1 LDSDVSA
8 EAGGDEAETAEEESA
23 SEREEAG
30 SNDDATTESDG
41 GAEEEGSAE
50 STSSDT
56 EDASD
61 DTVESDSAADEGA
74 AVEESDEADAATE
87 ATEEEDVAESE
98 EASSASESDGA
109 ASEDAVAEESD
120 EAESGEI
127 ESEAEAD
134 SDADVE
140 SEADATTE
148 AVTIQPED
156 EGATDEASSATD
168 AISSTE
174 DEGEGDAAATE
185 DAVAEE
191 SESGEVEAEDEATTE
206 ATEDDDAT
214 ETEDASAEDMASVGT
229 DATHPLDA
237 LTALEHQILADTLA
251 AEGKVDVEGVFIY
264 AGLDE
269 PDKELVLTWNSGDE
283 TPRSAV
289 ALVADGDSVSAAVV
303 DLVNRSVVSWETVEG
318 MEIPELDG
326 DLSSMDSDADM
337 MLNRGRLRSVLYQ
350 MQLAGIIGPDV
361 GERVKPFGAML
372 EVGTDCPNDATYV
385 SALLT
390 DASGQLQMADSVVCL
405 FETDAGSYMGETATE
420 LVVRTAAATAS
431 HHYLVDYIFGQDGTV
446 QGRVTLTGFDNAEFA
461 QSEGDEDS
469 DGTMVAPYLTVVNQD
484 HYFHFRLD
492 VDIDGVQNN
501 FVKSVLTDAGD
512 GTWAIESKIAETE
525 DDSLSQMNSETPTM
539 YQMVNPNAYSGLGDG
554 DKGTAKDSSIE
565 NSDIVVWYEMGFHHL
580 PRMEDWPAKPMY
592 WQGFQLVPFNFFEL
606 NPSVG
611 E

>member
-1 LDSDVSA
+1 
-8 EAGGDEAETAEEESA
+8 
-23 SEREEAG
+23 
-30 SNDDATTESDG
+30 
-41 GAEEEGSAE
+41 
-50 STSSDT
+50 
-56 EDASD
+56 
-61 DTVESDSAADEGA
+61 
-74 AVEESDEADAATE
+74 
-87 ATEEEDVAESE
+87 
-98 EASSASESDGA
+98 
-109 ASEDAVAEESD
+109 
-120 EAESGEI
+120 
-127 ESEAEAD
+127 
-134 SDADVE
+134 
-140 SEADATTE
+140 
-148 AVTIQPED
+148 
-156 EGATDEASSATD
+156 
-168 AISSTE
+168 
-174 DEGEGDAAATE
+174 
-185 DAVAEE
+185 
-191 SESGEVEAEDEATTE
+191 
-206 ATEDDDAT
+206 
-214 ETEDASAEDMASVGT
+214 
-229 DATHPLDA
+229 
-237 LTALEHQILADTLA
+237 
-251 AEGKVDVEGVFIY
+251 
-264 AGLDE
+264 
-269 PDKELVLTWNSGDE
+269 
-283 TPRSAV
+283 
-289 ALVADGDSVSAAVV
+289 
-303 DLVNRSVVSWETVEG
+303 
-318 MEIPELDG
+318 
-326 DLSSMDSDADM
+326 
-337 MLNRGRLRSVLYQ
+337 
-350 MQLAGIIGPDV
+350 V

-539 YQMVNPNAYSGLGDG
+539 YQMVNPNAYSGLGHSPAYMVIEINGNVSLADSRLWATAYEDG